1 MFLLKITCFTKQL
14 NEVFMVAFT
23 QKSNREL
30 DNRELLEENGHIFR
44 RQDFIMTKYVCSSES
59 DYLYGAN
66 NAVLRGGVFWQ
77 IKLGLIIFV
86 CE

>member
-1 MFLLKITCFTKQL
+1 MKFSWLLLPRRAT
-14 NEVFMVAFT
+14 E
-23 QKSNREL
+23 NRI
-30 DNRELLEENGHIFR
+30 RLLEENGHIFR

>member
-1 MFLLKITCFTKQL
+1 MKFSWLLLPRRATENWI
-14 NEVFMVAFT
+14 
-23 QKSNREL
+23 R
-30 DNRELLEENGHIFR
+30 LLEENGHIFR